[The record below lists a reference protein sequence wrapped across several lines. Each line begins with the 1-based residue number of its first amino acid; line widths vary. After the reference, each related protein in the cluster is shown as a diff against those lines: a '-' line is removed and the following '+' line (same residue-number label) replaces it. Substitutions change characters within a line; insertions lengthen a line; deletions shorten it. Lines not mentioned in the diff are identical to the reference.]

1 MPLKAYPTAGRLA
14 KLVSMAAIMSI
25 MIMLGHMTPKVA
37 IAAPRDPFSLQPIK
51 VAVFTAMMPGVHWP
65 MAK

>member
-1 MPLKAYPTAGRLA
+1 MEQIVIFK
-14 KLVSMAAIMSI
+14 KEEVFIMSI

-37 IAAPRDPFSLQPIK
+37 IAAPRDPFSLQPMK
-51 VAVFTAMMPGVHWP
+51 VAVFTAMTPGVHWP